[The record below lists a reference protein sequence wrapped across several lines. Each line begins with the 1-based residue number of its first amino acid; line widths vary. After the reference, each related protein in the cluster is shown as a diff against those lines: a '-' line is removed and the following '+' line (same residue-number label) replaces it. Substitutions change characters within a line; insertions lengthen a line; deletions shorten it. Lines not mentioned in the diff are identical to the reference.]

1 MQFTMHIMLK
11 NMLNIEPEDPRA
23 SQMLEDYNAY
33 MKGLVSIPIN
43 LPGSPYNKA
52 LKVHLFHISLRFFNQ
67 PAGWLD
73 YLVTNISYG

>member
-1 MQFTMHIMLK
+1 MHIMLK

-23 SQMLEDYNAY
+23 TQMLEDHIAY

-52 LKVHLFHISLRFFNQ
+52 LKVHLFDISFRVINQ
-67 PAGWLD
+67 PRWLD
-73 YLVTNISYG
+73 